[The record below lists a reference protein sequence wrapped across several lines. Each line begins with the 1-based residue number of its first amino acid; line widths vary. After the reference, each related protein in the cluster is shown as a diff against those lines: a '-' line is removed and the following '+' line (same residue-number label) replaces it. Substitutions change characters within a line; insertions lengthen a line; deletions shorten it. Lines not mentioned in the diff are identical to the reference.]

1 MAGAIGGPVGAAAA
15 LLAHPF
21 MSSTLNDPSFV
32 RFLAGRRL
40 TAETLPALLAQ
51 YAQRAGLS
59 QTTPVVNP
67 LNAGQSALAAFPTWQ
82 QAVTPVVNLFH
93 PQGLP
98 NAAR

>member
-1 MAGAIGGPVGAAAA
+1 
-15 LLAHPF
+15 